1 MGINVIMIFAKQKK
15 NTYAS
20 ISFCVCVGG
29 GGGGAY
35 ISVSNHAAIHIYIY
49 GQLPSHAQKM
59 DPVKRVLS
67 LYCNGLGYLITW
79 IYVYTIRKKIYLPYT
94 WDKKNDVHFMLKLN
108 YALTDKLYH
117 EILEKSL
124 YKDTIWLRH

>member
-15 NTYAS
+15 IHTLV
-20 ISFCVCVGG
+20 FLFVCVWG

-94 WDKKNDVHFMLKLN
+94 
-108 YALTDKLYH
+108 
-117 EILEKSL
+117 
-124 YKDTIWLRH
+124 

>member
-20 ISFCVCVGG
+20 ISFCVCVG

-94 WDKKNDVHFMLKLN
+94 
-108 YALTDKLYH
+108 
-117 EILEKSL
+117 
-124 YKDTIWLRH
+124 